1 MPACKLLQNEPG
13 GAPGPGG
20 SSHPPVT
27 GASKLKL
34 AGMAGGGGI
43 GADAD
48 RCKSGTGAQRARS
61 SASDIWGTSTRRTW
75 PE

>member
-1 MPACKLLQNEPG
+1 MPVCKLQYEPG
-13 GAPGPGG
+13 GPGG
-20 SSHPPVT
+20 GNSHPPVT

-48 RCKSGTGAQRARS
+48 LCRSGTGAQRARS